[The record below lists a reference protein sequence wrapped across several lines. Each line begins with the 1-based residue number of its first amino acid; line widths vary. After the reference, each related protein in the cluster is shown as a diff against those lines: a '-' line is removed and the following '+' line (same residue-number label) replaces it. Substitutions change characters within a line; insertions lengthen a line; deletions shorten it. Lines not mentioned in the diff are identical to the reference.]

1 LQFNEDLIHQGIE
14 GGKQAANA
22 LRNSVLE
29 HCSELTDEIE
39 IMAKVCANITGLSKA
54 MRRDGSLD
62 NPDDLRDFTL
72 GFTQGKASF
81 DFIDVGHGKERAD
94 SKIKGTNSLQW
105 QINAD
110 IYRMYALAP
119 SKPQLQTDPPRHLPR
134 CRLCALP

>member
-1 LQFNEDLIHQGIE
+1 MLLQFNESLIEQGIE
-14 GGKQAANA
+14 GGKQAANI

-62 NPDDLRDFTL
+62 SPDDLRDFTL

-94 SKIKGTNSLQW
+94 SKIKGTSISGRGLN
-105 QINAD
+105 
-110 IYRMYALAP
+110 
-119 SKPQLQTDPPRHLPR
+119 
-134 CRLCALP
+134 